1 MSSIQMMVSRLIRTG
16 MIMAVLGAL
25 PLEISYFLK
34 EAMHAPERV
43 CSGAADRQ
51 SLSRQTGPTTPRRVG
66 GHRGRPVTGAEDH
79 PIAAAD

>member
-34 EAMHAPERV
+34 EAAQTPDRV
-43 CSGAADRQ
+43 CSGAVDRQ
-51 SLSRQTGPTTPRRVG
+51 SIPRQAGTPKAGRVG
-66 GHRGRPVTGAEDH
+66 SHRLHRATGAEDH
-79 PIAAAD
+79 PIAAVD